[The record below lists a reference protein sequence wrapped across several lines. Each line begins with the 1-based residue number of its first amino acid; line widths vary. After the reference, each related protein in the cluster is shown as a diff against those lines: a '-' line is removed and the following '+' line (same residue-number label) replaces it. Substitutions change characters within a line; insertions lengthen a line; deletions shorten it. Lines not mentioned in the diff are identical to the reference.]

1 MDNNMEDTQHV
12 QCWTC
17 NHVLDFASYYII
29 TLIWTY
35 YHGNH
40 DHILWNPLWC
50 MLHQCSSKFSSS
62 WGIITDNFFLLH
74 ISANTHGLP
83 DVRCFLLNEE
93 VRSWTIRFCEFF
105 RGTELCPH
113 ITYAGASKNTS
124 WKMQKSYSSGSHWV
138 TPCSFLSWT
147 HQWLRWTLPT
157 HQLQINERC
166 SIMISVLPWV
176 ILLYILSKKCLW
188 R

>member
-1 MDNNMEDTQHV
+1 MDNNMEDTRTQHV

-35 YHGNH
+35 YHANH

-62 WGIITDNFFLLH
+62 WGIITGNFFLLH

-83 DVRCFLLNEE
+83 DVRCFLLNQE

-113 ITYAGASKNTS
+113 ICRNIEKHFLENAEIVFFGKPLSYSVFFFVLNTS
-124 WKMQKSYSSGSHWV
+124 V
-138 TPCSFLSWT
+138 TPMDVT
-147 HQWLRWTLPT
+147 NTPT
-157 HQLQINERC
+157 TD
-166 SIMISVLPWV
+166 
-176 ILLYILSKKCLW
+176 
-188 R
+188 